1 MKSFC
6 YINGKIIPT
15 EKAHISVMDLG
26 LLRGY
31 GVFDYLRTYN
41 GVPFLLHEHYSRL
54 THSAKTLSLK
64 ISLPEKQL
72 NEIVLKLY
80 KKVGTDIGARIVV
93 TGGISQDG
101 TKRIKNNE
109 TIFIVA
115 TPVHIYPKSVYEHG
129 AKLITHSYIRP
140 LAEIKSLNYITMIM
154 NEEKKQKAKALDIL
168 YEQNGVITEGTTFN
182 FFIFKNNTLI
192 TPKDTILLG
201 TRRNLILKLAK
212 KYFVVKEQKVTLSDV
227 KTATEAFITSTTREI
242 LPIVKI
248 NNQTI
253 GNGLVGKN
261 TKLLMELYKKE
272 ITTQIKNHLI

>member
-41 GVPFLLHEHYSRL
+41 SVPFLLHEHYVRL
-54 THSAKTLSLK
+54 MWSTKALSLK
-64 ISLPEKQL
+64 ISLSEKQL
-72 NEIVLKLY
+72 FEIILKLY
-80 KKVGTDIGARIVV
+80 KKVGTDIGVRIVV
-93 TGGISQDG
+93 TGGVSHDG
-101 TKRIKNNE
+101 TQRIKNNE

-115 TPVHIYPKSVYEHG
+115 TPVHIYPKTIYEHG
-129 AKLITHSYIRP
+129 AKLITHSYVRP

-154 NEEKKQKAKALDIL
+154 NENKKQKAKALDML

-182 FFIFKNNTLI
+182 FFIFKKNVLL

-201 TRRNLILKLAK
+201 TRRNFILKLTK
-212 KYFVVKEQKVTLSDV
+212 NYFVVKEQKVTLNDL
-227 KTATEAFITSTTREI
+227 KTSTEAFITSTTRKI

-261 TKLLMELYKKE
+261 TKFLMELYKQE
-272 ITTQIKNHLI
+272 IHTQTKTHLS

>member
-1 MKSFC
+1 
-6 YINGKIIPT
+6 
-15 EKAHISVMDLG
+15 MDLG

-64 ISLPEKQL
+64 VVLSEKQL
-72 NEIVLKLY
+72 NDIVLKLY
-80 KKVGTDIGARIVV
+80 KKVGTDIGVRIVV
-93 TGGISQDG
+93 TGGVSQDG

-115 TPVHIYPKSVYEHG
+115 TPVHIYPKSIYERG

-154 NEEKKQKAKALDIL
+154 NEDRKQRAKALDIL
-168 YEQNGVITEGTTFN
+168 YEQNGIITEGTTFN

-212 KYFVVKEQKVTLSDV
+212 KYFVVKEQKVMLNDL
-227 KTATEAFITSTTREI
+227 KTATESFITSTTREI
-242 LPIVKI
+242 LPIIKI

-253 GNGLVGKN
+253 GSGLVGKN

-272 ITTQIKNHLI
+272 ISTQTKNHLS

>member
-41 GVPFLLHEHYSRL
+41 GIPFLLHEHYSRL
-54 THSAKTLSLK
+54 THSTKALLLKVSLS
-64 ISLPEKQL
+64 EKQL
-72 NEIVLKLY
+72 NEIVLRLY
-80 KKVGTDIGARIVV
+80 KKVGTDIGVRIVV
-93 TGGISQDG
+93 TGGVSHDG
-101 TKRIKNNE
+101 TLRTKNNE
-109 TIFIVA
+109 TFFIVG
-115 TPVHIYPKSVYEHG
+115 TPVHIYPKSVYERG
-129 AKLITHSYIRP
+129 AKLITHSYVRP

-154 NEEKKQKAKALDIL
+154 NESEKQKAKALDIL
-168 YEQNGVITEGTTFN
+168 YEQNGIITEGTTFN
-182 FFIFKNNTLI
+182 FFIFKKNVLI

-212 KYFVVKEQKVTLSDV
+212 KYFVVKEQKVTLDDL
-227 KTATEAFITSTTREI
+227 KMATEAFITSTTREI

-248 NNQTI
+248 NYQTI

-261 TKLLMELYKKE
+261 TKLLMELYKQE
-272 ITTQIKNHLI
+272 ISIQTKHHLI

>member
-41 GVPFLLHEHYSRL
+41 GVPFLLHEHYTRL
-54 THSAKTLSLK
+54 THSAKALSLK
-64 ISLPEKQL
+64 VSISEKQL
-72 NEIVLKLY
+72 FEIVLKLY
-80 KKVGTDIGARIVV
+80 KKVGADIGVRVV
-93 TGGISQDG
+93 ITAGVCQDG
-101 TKRIKNNE
+101 TLRTKNNE

-115 TPVHIYPKSVYEHG
+115 IPVHMYPKSIYEHG
-129 AKLITHSYIRP
+129 AKLITHAYVRP
-140 LAEIKSLNYITMIM
+140 LAEIKSLNYVEMIM
-154 NEEKKQKAKALDIL
+154 NEEKKQKTKALDIL

-182 FFIFKNNTLI
+182 FFIFKKNVLL

-212 KYFVVKEQKVTLSDV
+212 KYFVVKEQKVTLGDL

-261 TKLLMELYKKE
+261 TKLLMELYKQE
-272 ITTQIKNHLI
+272 ISIQTKNFIK